1 MNKERK
7 VFLSSDSIGEFR
19 PAVRDVNERNLKFL
33 VRHCC
38 GKLSLRI
45 MFVTFFFFFVRFKF
59 SVTDIQRQEI
69 CRVLCYLKYLAVQSL
84 GQSKF

>member
-38 GKLSLRI
+38 DKLRKLI
-45 MFVTFFFFFVRFKF
+45 MYVTLFFVRFKF

-69 CRVLCYLKYLAVQSL
+69 CRVLCYLKYLAVLSL
-84 GQSKF
+84 G